1 MQALPDLHP
10 YLQHVEPLPDM
21 PELARA
27 QQLLDKLRAGVS
39 LSAELT
45 HFVSRAAALPTVLL
59 QRALASL
66 DQGLTTRQAELMAPD
81 GYGPVCCTSFESRYP
96 IALVHSSKYVADG
109 LLICVGLQPMQ
120 A

>member
-27 QQLLDKLRAGVS
+27 QQLLDTLRSGVS

-45 HFVSRAAALPTVLL
+45 HFVSRAAALPDVLL

-66 DQGLTTRQAELMAPD
+66 DRGLTTRQAELMAHD
-81 GYGPVCCTSFESRYP
+81 GCAPVCCNPSN
-96 IALVHSSKYVADG
+96 SSPHR
-109 LLICVGLQPMQ
+109 LR
-120 A
+120 

>member
-1 MQALPDLHP
+1 MQALPGLHP

-39 LSAELT
+39 LSDELT
-45 HFVSRAAALPTVLL
+45 HFVGRAASLPTVLL

-66 DQGLTTRQAELMAPD
+66 NRGLSTRQNELMSYN
-81 GYGPVCCTSFESRYP
+81 G
-96 IALVHSSKYVADG
+96 
-109 LLICVGLQPMQ
+109 CVL
-120 A
+120 